1 MAACFVH
8 GRFAF
13 LRGVA
18 AKVLSAREYELSRA
32 LGCYKVAGDRRYR
45 RCLQGDWA
53 SGGAHGGCLRWRK
66 VSLRNPDGR
75 KLICKLSKS

>member
-45 RCLQGDWA
+45 RWLQGDWA
-53 SGGAHGGCLRWRK
+53 SGGVHGAVALAEGPLAESGWGE
-66 VSLRNPDGR
+66 N
-75 KLICKLSKS
+75 